1 MNPRILE
8 EGLKNGH
15 RCDDIPSKRAPFM
28 GFFQTHILWLS
39 HDWVVDSVSFITL
52 VLEKCFF
59 FVLSS
64 TNNHLLRSQN
74 QTGADFVKTFYSSR
88 LCIFFTFS
96 DHVKATWS
104 ATWPVARAWN
114 CKQILWRTT
123 HKQHLNGGL
132 DMRR

>member
-8 EGLKNGH
+8 EGLKKGH

-39 HDWVVDSVSFITL
+39 HDWAVVSVSFITL
-52 VLEKCFF
+52 VLEKMIFSFF
-59 FVLSS
+59 PLQIIIYLEVKPNWCGF
-64 TNNHLLRSQN
+64 RQ
-74 QTGADFVKTFYSSR
+74 DFLFITSVY
-88 LCIFFTFS
+88 LFTFS

-104 ATWPVARAWN
+104 ATWPVIGAWN

-132 DMRR
+132 DMSR